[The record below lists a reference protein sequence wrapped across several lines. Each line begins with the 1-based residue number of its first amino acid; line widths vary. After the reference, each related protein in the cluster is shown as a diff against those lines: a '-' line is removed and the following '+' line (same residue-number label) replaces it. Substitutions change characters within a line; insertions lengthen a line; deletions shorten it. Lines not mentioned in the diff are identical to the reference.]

1 MIKDTL
7 FPCKVPTC
15 YYLSAP
21 GVLAVMSLS
30 SCYIGS
36 LTLLALPS
44 GPRGGL
50 EALSKVF
57 CAGGVA
63 CAGHREENLWPLPAP
78 QASPGG
84 REGLGLNCRVWS
96 LIASALSPAFG
107 GGVLPPLKRTGFQ
120 EGNERS
126 HHLGLSPEG

>member
-44 GPRGGL
+44 GPR
-50 EALSKVF
+50 
-57 CAGGVA
+57 AGDLRRFPKCSVPGVWLVLA
-63 CAGHREENLWPLPAP
+63 TERRTYGPFQPLRLP
-78 QASPGG
+78 
-84 REGLGLNCRVWS
+84 REGGKGW
-96 LIASALSPAFG
+96 G
-107 GGVLPPLKRTGFQ
+107 
-120 EGNERS
+120 
-126 HHLGLSPEG
+126 

>member
-1 MIKDTL
+1 MRLGLVTSQLLDG
-7 FPCKVPTC
+7 C
-15 YYLSAP
+15 YYLSAL

-107 GGVLPPLKRTGFQ
+107 GGCCL
-120 EGNERS
+120 
-126 HHLGLSPEG
+126 LSSALVSKKEMNDPTT